1 MEKNIHSPK
10 GREGFYKGI
19 VNSHATIGRI
29 LVDQYGMQVMIFVLT
44 AFMIVPISTRLLYD
58 RPLKQAGYELES

>member
-1 MEKNIHSPK
+1 M
-10 GREGFYKGI
+10 
-19 VNSHATIGRI
+19 
-29 LVDQYGMQVMIFVLT
+29 LVEQYGMQVMVFVLT